1 MHKDA
6 GYDNAAFLEDN
17 MHLNKC
23 TRLNRSLVKEAERL
37 EQDGI
42 DHT

>member
-6 GYDNAAFLEDN
+6 GYDNAAFLKDN
-17 MHLNKC
+17 MHLNKY
-23 TRLNRSLVKEAERL
+23 TRLNRSQMKEVKRL
-37 EQDGI
+37 EHDGI